1 MNHLSRLLFNEFL
14 AKIRRATFL
23 SSAKTTK
30 CLIVFTKALVDFS
43 IKSIL
48 TLHYR
53 VHKTS

>member
-1 MNHLSRLLFNEFL
+1 
-14 AKIRRATFL
+14 
-23 SSAKTTK
+23 
-30 CLIVFTKALVDFS
+30 VFTKALVDFS